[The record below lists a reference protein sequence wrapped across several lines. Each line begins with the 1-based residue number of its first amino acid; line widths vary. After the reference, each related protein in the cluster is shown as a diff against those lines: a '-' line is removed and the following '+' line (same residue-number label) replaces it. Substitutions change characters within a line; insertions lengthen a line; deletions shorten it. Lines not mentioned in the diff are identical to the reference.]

1 MVQTL
6 TGCTDFGVP
15 VGTYFGDGIRKGSDP
30 LRCGVRGRI
39 PFREERALTP
49 AAGRASST
57 TTRCVAGYSF
67 MFRPTN
73 TLRPGAGENIG
84 RALSQKKLSYQA

>member
-1 MVQTL
+1 MCALSTRSLLFNDWQ
-6 TGCTDFGVP
+6 CTDRSPRLTPSMTSRRARTLV
-15 VGTYFGDGIRKGSDP
+15 IRP
-30 LRCGVRGRI
+30 
-39 PFREERALTP
+39 ERALTP
-49 AAGRASST
+49 AAGRAGST
-57 TTRCVAGYSF
+57 TTGCVADYSF

>member
-6 TGCTDFGVP
+6 TSCTDFGVP

-30 LRCGVRGRI
+30 CR
-39 PFREERALTP
+39 
-49 AAGRASST
+49 SSKLDHY
-57 TTRCVAGYSF
+57 RLCGYSF
-67 MFRPTN
+67 MLRPTK
-73 TLRPGAGENIG
+73 TARPGAGENIG

>member
-1 MVQTL
+1 M
-6 TGCTDFGVP
+6 
-15 VGTYFGDGIRKGSDP
+15 
-30 LRCGVRGRI
+30 RCGVRGRI
-39 PFREERALTP
+39 PFRLERTLTP

-57 TTRCVAGYSF
+57 TTPCVAGYSF
-67 MFRPTN
+67 MLRPTN